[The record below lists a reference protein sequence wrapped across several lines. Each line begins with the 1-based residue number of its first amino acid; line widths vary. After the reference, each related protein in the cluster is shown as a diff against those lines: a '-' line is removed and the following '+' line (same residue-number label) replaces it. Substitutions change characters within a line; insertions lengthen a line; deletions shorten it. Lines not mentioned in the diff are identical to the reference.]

1 MGRSRTLLALGAAW
15 LAWIWVVAALSDRTW
30 PWLEGPHNWSYD
42 VERRATPL
50 TRWDSGWY
58 VGIAEGGYEAP
69 PTRVGQETNH
79 AFFPLYP
86 LLMRGLSR
94 GLGIETS
101 LAGNLVSGTAFLLA
115 LLLFGGW
122 VERHHGRERVLPAAA
137 VLLLFPTSLF
147 FAAVYTESLVLLL
160 ALATVVALE
169 RGRLVPALLAG
180 YLAGLTRISGVVLSP
195 YAFLVSLR
203 ESRARG
209 PLRASAWARA
219 TAAGLAPLAG
229 FGTFCLYHTFRFG
242 DPLLFVRAQHNWA
255 KSEKTILDGPVL
267 IWNTIVEDVATG
279 RVFHKSPA
287 RTLEGVFL
295 LLFFVLAFVL
305 LRQRR
310 WAEAVFVG
318 GSCLLVVF
326 TGTLESAGRYVLPA
340 FPGFAVLAGLP
351 LAKRL
356 RVPAIAAALLVQ
368 AAYVFVFVHWL
379 WVG

>member
-1 MGRSRTLLALGAAW
+1 MREVGPGTAASVEEAQGARRGEHLRQEPPREEAHPPVPPVPVLDPEHHLVLARVHGGRQGPRGRSRVTIIRARVGRSRTLLVLGAAW
-15 LAWIWVVAALSDRTW
+15 LAWIWVVAAVSDRTW

-137 VLLLFPTSLF
+137 VLLIFPTSLF

-169 RGRLVPALLAG
+169 RGRLV
-180 YLAGLTRISGVVLSP
+180 
-195 YAFLVSLR
+195 
-203 ESRARG
+203 
-209 PLRASAWARA
+209 
-219 TAAGLAPLAG
+219 
-229 FGTFCLYHTFRFG
+229 
-242 DPLLFVRAQHNWA
+242 
-255 KSEKTILDGPVL
+255 
-267 IWNTIVEDVATG
+267 
-279 RVFHKSPA
+279 
-287 RTLEGVFL
+287 
-295 LLFFVLAFVL
+295 
-305 LRQRR
+305 
-310 WAEAVFVG
+310 
-318 GSCLLVVF
+318 
-326 TGTLESAGRYVLPA
+326 
-340 FPGFAVLAGLP
+340 
-351 LAKRL
+351 
-356 RVPAIAAALLVQ
+356 
-368 AAYVFVFVHWL
+368 
-379 WVG
+379 

>member
-15 LAWIWVVAALSDRTW
+15 LAWIWVVAAVSDRTW
-30 PWLEGPHNWSYD
+30 PWLKGPHDWSYE

-58 VGIAEGGYEAP
+58 VGIAEGSYEAP

-86 LLMRGLSR
+86 LLMRALSR
-94 GLGIETS
+94 FFGIETS
-101 LAGNLVSGTAFLLA
+101 LAGNLISGAAFLLA

-122 VERHHGRERVLPAAA
+122 VERSFGRERVLPSAA

-160 ALATVVALE
+160 ALATVVSLE
-169 RGRLVPALLAG
+169 KGRLLPSILAG

-195 YAFLVSLR
+195 YAFLVALR

-209 PLRASAWARA
+209 PLGASAWARA
-219 TAAGLAPLAG
+219 AAAGLAPLAG
-229 FGTFCLYHTFRFG
+229 FGTFCLYYYLRFG

-255 KSEKTILDGPVL
+255 KSEKSILDGPVL
-267 IWNTIVEDVATG
+267 IWNALVEDVSTG

-310 WAEAVFVG
+310 LPEAVFVG

-340 FPGFAVLAGLP
+340 FPGIAVLAGLP
-351 LAKRL
+351 LARPL
-356 RVPAIAAALLVQ
+356 RAPAAVLALAVQ